1 MAVLI
6 PYIITIDMAK
16 TITYNKLV
24 RDRIPK
30 IIEDSGKTCEIEVLD
45 DKTYLEM
52 LDKKLMEELS
62 EYYESHNAEELADLL
77 EVIYAAAKL
86 QGYIKEQLEE
96 IRQNTADRRGTFD
109 KKILLKSVTE
119 G

>member
-1 MAVLI
+1 M
-6 PYIITIDMAK
+6 K

-24 RDRIPK
+24 RDRIHET
-30 IIEDSGKTCEIEVLD
+30 IEDSGKTCEIEVLD

-52 LDKKLMEELS
+52 LDKKLTEELN

-77 EVIYAAAKL
+77 EVVYATAKAR
-86 QGYIKEQLEE
+86 GYTEEQLEE
-96 IRQNTADRRGTFD
+96 IRQNKADKRGAFD

-119 G
+119 E